1 MRRRIYLLRHADVAY
16 VGKDGRP
23 VRPDEA
29 TLTPEG
35 EKQAERL
42 AEVLRPV
49 PFDRAITS
57 GLPRTLETARR
68 ILAARGPAIESWP
81 DLAEIRGGRLR
92 DISPEALEAALL
104 SAFRGAAPE
113 AARFLG
119 GESIGQLFDR
129 VLPAIQRL
137 IDARDWDCALAVLHG
152 GVNRAWLSWAL
163 TGARTFLGH
172 LEQAPGCIN
181 VLDFGEGWVV
191 RTINL
196 RLWDPLSLDGRETT
210 MERLYQELRGIPR

>member
-1 MRRRIYLLRHADVAY
+1 MRRRIYLLRHAEVAY

-68 ILAARGPAIESWP
+68 ILAERGPAIESWP

-104 SAFRGAAPE
+104 GAFRGAAPE
-113 AARFLG
+113 SARFLG
-119 GESIGQLFDR
+119 GESIGELFDR
-129 VLPAIQRL
+129 VLPSIQRL
-137 IDARDWDCALAVLHG
+137 IDARDSDCALAVLHG
-152 GVNRAWLSWAL
+152 GGDPARLGWAL
-163 TGARTFLGH
+163 AGAPPFPGPL
-172 LEQAPGCIN
+172 APSP
-181 VLDFGEGWVV
+181 
-191 RTINL
+191 R
-196 RLWDPLSLDGRETT
+196 GRD
-210 MERLYQELRGIPR
+210 